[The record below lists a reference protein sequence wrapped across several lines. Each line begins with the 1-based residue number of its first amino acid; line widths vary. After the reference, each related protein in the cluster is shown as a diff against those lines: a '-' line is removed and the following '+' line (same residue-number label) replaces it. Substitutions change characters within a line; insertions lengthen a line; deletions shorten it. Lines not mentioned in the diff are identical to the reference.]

1 MGSRTMRG
9 TVLKSADLDIEG
21 LDPGGG
27 NFDGEAEVL
36 DEDDLLVILAGGA
49 LLLTLLTALLPLLL
63 LLRTSKHN
71 QFKFWKKISELMLP
85 MIRFLKKIIK
95 GRNLPVEYGVFLCQ

>member
-1 MGSRTMRG
+1 MKLTGPCTLRS
-9 TVLKSADLDIEG
+9 TVLKRADLDIEG

-27 NFDGEAEVL
+27 NLDGEAEVL

-49 LLLTLLTALLPLLL
+49 LLLSLLTALIPLLL

-71 QFKFWKKISELMLP
+71 RFRRKKSQ
-85 MIRFLKKIIK
+85 
-95 GRNLPVEYGVFLCQ
+95 N